1 MKKRQL
7 IVRREGGV
15 HLRVAAEVVKQV
27 QRHHSA
33 VRIQSEGSPQANA
46 ESIFELLTLGAV
58 KGTPLEV
65 HAEGPDEDAALQALA
80 EVFEGGA
87 GI

>member
-1 MKKRQL
+1 MKKRKL

-15 HLRVAAEVVKQV
+15 HLRVAAEIVKQV
-27 QRHHSA
+27 QQHRSV
-33 VRIQSEGSPQANA
+33 VRIQSAGSPQANA
-46 ESIFELLTLGAV
+46 ESIFELLTLGAA

-65 HAEGPDEDAALQALA
+65 QAEGPDEDAALQALA
-80 EVFEGGA
+80 EVFEDGA